1 MKRHTLA
8 AILCA
13 VTILTGSWA
22 QAHDSLPQ
30 ALRVVARFLDMDQ
43 AQVEKTVELRETLES
58 NIGPLKEE
66 IQALEEA
73 FQEELNSAEPDPGV
87 LGDLAISIHM
97 LKGEVREFRRAYV
110 SDFESL
116 LREDQLRRLEK
127 VRMASR
133 LEKIVPAFR
142 RPGVVPP
149 PIRPFRDRDPV
160 DDGDLIG

>member
-58 NIGPLKEE
+58 NIGPLKPK
-66 IQALEEA
+66 L
-73 FQEELNSAEPDPGV
+73 P
-87 LGDLAISIHM
+87 
-97 LKGEVREFRRAYV
+97 
-110 SDFESL
+110 
-116 LREDQLRRLEK
+116 
-127 VRMASR
+127 
-133 LEKIVPAFR
+133 
-142 RPGVVPP
+142 
-149 PIRPFRDRDPV
+149 
-160 DDGDLIG
+160 